1 MRSNENLDDFPIE
14 RLDFLNNDFEDE
26 QEKIYGSDG
35 KKKDERANESSE
47 EEDSHLAPLI
57 ER

>member
-26 QEKIYGSDG
+26 QEKNYGSDG
-35 KKKDERANESSE
+35 KKKD
-47 EEDSHLAPLI
+47 
-57 ER
+57 